1 MTTAAE
7 QGKSAAGEVAEPA
20 DDPRPPAGASAV
32 VPAGTGVADDPGR
45 QPRAQAGFRVA
56 LRAAVLEAGLVV
68 FGVVLAFAANE
79 WREHRAAVARA
90 DHALASILEEL
101 RTNRDAVA
109 SSLAYHD
116 GLLGA
121 IVEASRSGAAP
132 GIQTFS
138 RGFISP
144 ASVYRTAWDSAS
156 ATGALE
162 AVDFALLLRL
172 SRVYAQQA
180 RYEQQSANIGPLLY
194 GELYRGGMA
203 GVLANYRN
211 LSSLIGAMAYRE
223 RELVAACEDAL
234 AELGPTA
241 DR

>member
-1 MTTAAE
+1 MTSATEHEVPAVDEAPGLAVDQPPAA
-7 QGKSAAGEVAEPA
+7 AAGKVAPA
-20 DDPRPPAGASAV
+20 A
-32 VPAGTGVADDPGR
+32 PGGR
-45 QPRAQAGFRVA
+45 GA
-56 LRAAVLEAGLVV
+56 LRAAALEAGLVV

-90 DHALASILEEL
+90 EHALSSIVEEL

-116 GLLGA
+116 GLLQA
-121 IVEASRSGAAP
+121 IGEAIGSGAAP

-138 RGFISP
+138 RGFIAP
-144 ASVYRTAWDSAS
+144 ATVYRTAWDSAS
-156 ATGALE
+156 ATGALD

-172 SRVYAQQA
+172 SRVYAQQG
-180 RYEQQSANIGPLLY
+180 RYEQQSASIGPLLY

-211 LSSLIGAMAYRE
+211 LSSLISAMKYRE
-223 RELVAACEDAL
+223 SELLVACEEAL
-234 AELGPTA
+234 AELGSGA